1 MNDRNKKK
9 TTIIFF
15 LLVLG
20 GAVIGVCLSFGMF
33 FAKDQFIV
41 WIPQLYTALQKSSP
55 WIFIAFCLF
64 GLLLPY
70 IALIR
75 AKKRIQNWSG
85 FDGETDDNF
94 YEVTERY
101 LHFSLGIS
109 YLDMIVIF
117 ILFPL
122 LTIATLKRN
131 CSFALFL
138 LCTLFFFIFSV
149 FWSFL
154 QRKSVEQLRILNPE
168 KKGDPLELHFKRK
181 WLDSLDEQE
190 KSAAYAAA
198 YKAFSSLKVISYGF
212 VIVLLLF
219 TPFFN
224 VGFLP
229 FFCIGCMWLIPSAV
243 YLREASKKYFKQ

>member
-15 LLVLG
+15 LLVFG
-20 GAVIGVCLSFGMF
+20 GGIIGLCLCFGMF
-33 FAKDQFIV
+33 FAKDLFIE
-41 WIPQLYTALQKSSP
+41 WIPQLYTSLQKSSP
-55 WIFIAFCLF
+55 WISIAFCLL

-138 LCTLFFFIFSV
+138 LCTLFFLIFSV